1 MTLAVPESLSSRPVL
16 LVLDQGGNDG
26 KYGVHLL
33 AGRDQS
39 LVFCSELTG
48 LFLGFF
54 VTCYQLSQRVKYSYC
69 VPYWLMLELSNLRSL
84 GIT

>member
-26 KYGVHLL
+26 KDGVHLL

-39 LVFCSELTG
+39 LVLCAEFTG
-48 LFLGFF
+48 VISRVFLSS
-54 VTCYQLSQRVKYSYC
+54 VIS
-69 VPYWLMLELSNLRSL
+69 
-84 GIT
+84 